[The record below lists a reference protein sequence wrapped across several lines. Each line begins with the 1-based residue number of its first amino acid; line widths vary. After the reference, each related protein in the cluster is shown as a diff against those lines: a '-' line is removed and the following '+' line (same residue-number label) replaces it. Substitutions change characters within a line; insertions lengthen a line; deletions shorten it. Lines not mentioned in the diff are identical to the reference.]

1 MALAVL
7 PTLLRF
13 NRVKST
19 RILKISMLWRVF
31 RPGSI
36 KLVTVSRLRTVA
48 ELVSS
53 LDLDRKGT
61 FGRKEVGRGISWAL
75 GWEKPK

>member
-1 MALAVL
+1 
-7 PTLLRF
+7 
-13 NRVKST
+13 
-19 RILKISMLWRVF
+19 MLWRVF